1 MHKKEEPTLGN
12 GNVLESPQQDTRF
25 SGEILRF
32 TGGDMDLRTLVE
44 TVKNKGITFK
54 IEGER
59 IKVESQTEPD
69 HETKS
74 ILDTLRD
81 RKEEL
86 LRVLTSPACAV
97 CGATMTRTKDIYGK
111 PWWACW
117 ACAKST

>member
-1 MHKKEEPTLGN
+1 
-12 GNVLESPQQDTRF
+12 
-25 SGEILRF
+25 
-32 TGGDMDLRTLVE
+32 MDLRTLVE

-74 ILDTLRD
+74 ILDTLRV

-86 LRVLTSPACAV
+86 LRVLTSPACSV

-117 ACAKST
+117 ACAKSA

>member
-1 MHKKEEPTLGN
+1 MVKDSSAQASFLWCGKE
-12 GNVLESPQQDTRF
+12 S
-25 SGEILRF
+25 S
-32 TGGDMDLRTLVE
+32 GGDMDLRALVE
-44 TVKNKGITFK
+44 TVKNKGVTFK

-97 CGATMTRTKDIYGK
+97 CGGTMTRTKDIYGK
-111 PWWACW
+111 NCGPVGSAP
-117 ACAKST
+117 SQYDDLRTS

>member
-1 MHKKEEPTLGN
+1 MVKDSSARASVLWCGKE
-12 GNVLESPQQDTRF
+12 S
-25 SGEILRF
+25 S
-32 TGGDMDLRTLVE
+32 GGDMDLRTLVE